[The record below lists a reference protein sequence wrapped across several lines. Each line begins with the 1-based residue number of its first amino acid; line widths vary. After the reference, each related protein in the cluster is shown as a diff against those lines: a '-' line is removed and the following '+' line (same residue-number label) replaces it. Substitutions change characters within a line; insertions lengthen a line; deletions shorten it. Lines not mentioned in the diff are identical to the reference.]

1 MGREHGMAFDETLAA
16 RVRKAL
22 TRRKGITERKMFGG
36 LAFLLN
42 GNMCCGVL
50 NDLLVLRLGKEGT
63 SKALRERHTRRM
75 DFTGKPSSNMV
86 YVTAEGYAS
95 EPALREWVGRAVS
108 FASSLAAKD

>member
-1 MGREHGMAFDETLAA
+1 MAFDESLAA

-22 TRRKGITERKMFGG
+22 GRRKGITERKMFGG

-63 SKALRERHTRRM
+63 SEALREPHTRRM

-86 YVTAEGYAS
+86 YVAVEGYAS
-95 EPALREWVGRAVS
+95 EPALRDWIGRAVS
-108 FASSLAAKD
+108 FTLSLPAKA